1 MLSSANLNIEGALI
15 SLVLMLFFGSGILYT
30 IIALI
35 VYNIQKRSKSGW
47 YYLISFLISGFIGLL
62 VSAMI
67 LIIVWTKTDI

>member
-35 VYNIQKRSKSGW
+35 VNNIQKRSKSGW